1 MKHETATKLVIIPLY
16 RYKMQKVWQ
25 RSGSSQEIICD
36 DGNISNSSIESHN
49 TMVPTDRSNSRVI
62 VGASENESSIAMQ
75 GFMMKKKQAALS
87 SRSLLRRTVGAQW
100 ITRYFILYKDGKLV
114 YHRERPTTALKV
126 GDISLTATDE
136 GAKPDGII
144 CGNVAECRIHRVR
157 DASDLAGE
165 MDKDAMRVANSFYVV
180 VPRTGSST
188 LLVTRGPAEHKEW
201 FMSFRKMKA
210 SVPQSTRLLDVGGAD
225 ISAGTSMPTDR
236 AAELEKFRMKQAKE
250 LAEQEQKQKELE
262 YAETTTRILKA
273 EQAEKE
279 RASLERDRTEREE
292 QRFSSRSKL
301 EKMERKE
308 REEKLER
315 ERLAAKEDKDRA
327 KLEILEKERKEEE
340 KALATHRERQEE
352 AEKDRLEAERL
363 DNEQGLAAERS
374 RLEAEERARSE
385 VEARLAAEAAEQQ
398 AELERLKRLSEQQ
411 RLLDEQKM
419 KEAEKYVRLLEAK
432 KVEEDLLAAKQRL
445 EQKQMAAEK
454 KAEIQRLEKKRVAEQ
469 KRKEAEEQVKLEEE
483 KKFITNGKSKVE
495 DTGAVVKSLKDR
507 RRKELQ
513 TMMKDKSLGREE
525 RKRRMD
531 KVKKN
536 YDQLIAEAEA

>member
-16 RYKMQKVWQ
+16 ANKIKMQKVWQ
-25 RSGSSQEIICD
+25 RSGISQEIICD
-36 DGNISNSSIESHN
+36 DGNGSNSSIESHN
-49 TMVPTDRSNSRVI
+49 IMVPTDRSNSRVI
-62 VGASENESSIAMQ
+62 VGTSENESSIAMQ

-87 SRSLLRRTVGAQW
+87 SRSFLRRTVGAQW

-114 YHRERPTTALKV
+114 YHRERPTTALTV

-157 DASDLAGE
+157 DASDLASG

-210 SVPQSTRLLDVGGAD
+210 SVPQSTRFLDVGGAD
-225 ISAGTSMPTDR
+225 LSAGTPMPTDR
-236 AAELEKFRMKQAKE
+236 AAELGKVRMKQAEE

-262 YAETTTRILKA
+262 YAETTARMLKA

-279 RASLERDRTEREE
+279 RARLERDQIERED
-292 QRFSSRSKL
+292 QTKL
-301 EKMERKE
+301 EQMERK
-308 REEKLER
+308 ER
-315 ERLAAKEDKDRA
+315 ERLAAKEEEERV
-327 KLEILEKERKEEE
+327 KLEMLEKERKEEE
-340 KALATHRERQEE
+340 KALAAHRERQEE
-352 AEKDRLEAERL
+352 VEKDRLE
-363 DNEQGLAAERS
+363 NEQRLAAEKS

-385 VEARLAAEAAEQQ
+385 AETRLAAEAAKQQ
-398 AELERLKRLSEQQ
+398 AKLETLERLSEQQ
-411 RLLDEQKM
+411 RLLDEQKV
-419 KEAEKYVRLLEAK
+419 KEAEDARLLEAK

-445 EQKQMAAEK
+445 EQERVAAEK
-454 KAEIQRLEKKRVAEQ
+454 KAETQRLEKESAIEENKRVAEQ
-469 KRKEAEEQVKLEEE
+469 KRKEAEEKAKLEEE
-483 KKFITNGKSKVE
+483 KNSITNDKSIE
-495 DTGAVVKSLKDR
+495 DNEAVVKSLKDR

-531 KVKKN
+531 EVKKN